1 MKLPRLARWQHAP
14 HCAQQS
20 QAPSLVGLLEVNNK
34 QLKNFRSPCGFGHY
48 DLTVNRP
55 VHVNNQRE
63 LDHRH
68 IHHNG
73 VTGITRHITPIVPL
87 KCLEPTHRNHSQTH
101 WLPRTRGHTG
111 GPLAVDAP
119 RPVVPRLSGYY
130 GLRLLRAQHV
140 AQQQRPAL
148 GDDVAVAVDPRDAAA
163 GVAPRG
169 RGQQRGRA
177 VDAEEQ
183 RGDHQRER
191 GGHSGEVEDEE
202 AQGGGHVVGPQH
214 EDERGGVGGSH
225 NSEQGAVSAAPRSGL
240 SRESQEA
247 LDEQVSHGRKLAE
260 RMKPLWE
267 MGMSSSTGGGNISC
281 WSPVGDVHIGDRGD
295 GITGERIVPKII
307 HQINIKKAASDPE
320 IPTRFLE
327 YTYAWRRLNPDF
339 IYLLWDNNTLE
350 EMVHRV
356 YPEMYVLYLSIDTP
370 VIRAD
375 AARLMV
381 LYAYGGVY
389 ADLDYELLLPLD
401 PFLPV
406 LNNNNNSD
414 SPPSFGA
421 IKSTPISNFLMYSAT
436 KSPFVG
442 AMIGDFANSLGKNR
456 NSFTFRE
463 RVLDT
468 LGPQFVARHAV
479 AHPNAYCTFPA
490 DMFNPVT
497 ACGVHTGDENPVGIH
512 HYALTWGDFSSGLN
526 NWYKCNTD
534 SAETI
539 WRSTTYF
546 LVGGSVLIACAI
558 ATAVRKNHRLVETNV
573 SLEHTSSAHWA
584 IFLSASYAVLSLGA
598 GIFNRLFLLPIFQKL
613 LPEMYFLFLAFSQVL
628 IAVAFLS
635 IFFVSKAL
643 DFRIDKRTLL
653 ECIPCSLSFVG
664 MVGTSFLS
672 FKFLPVTTIFLW
684 KSFSSLMTA
693 VGDWLVFNRPM
704 TLFTATSFLVM
715 IVSCFFFTLES
726 PSLTWDFN
734 SLAWI
739 SANVLFTSFFTL
751 SYSRVISRSP
761 SSPLSTALV
770 INLMSAAILAVI
782 LICLGSFNTSV
793 TSTINGGPLI
803 RMCFVFSLLF
813 SFLLCLCTVFL
824 LRVTSPT
831 SLCMV
836 GQFNKIGLNLATGRT
851 LESFGGFMGSVFGV
865 AGATLFVLV
874 KANQHSS
881 SHQPGTN
888 SHKGNQH
895 PMNKV

>member
-1 MKLPRLARWQHAP
+1 MRVLVLPLWEFAIVVMCILQLTRGSVGADSEL
-14 HCAQQS
+14 
-20 QAPSLVGLLEVNNK
+20 PSLA
-34 QLKNFRSPCGFGHY
+34 SGF
-48 DLTVNRP
+48 L
-55 VHVNNQRE
+55 
-63 LDHRH
+63 
-68 IHHNG
+68 
-73 VTGITRHITPIVPL
+73 VP
-87 KCLEPTHRNHSQTH
+87 H
-101 WLPRTRGHTG
+101 
-111 GPLAVDAP
+111 A
-119 RPVVPRLSGYY
+119 LSF
-130 GLRLLRAQHV
+130 
-140 AQQQRPAL
+140 AL
-148 GDDVAVAVDPRDAAA
+148 
-163 GVAPRG
+163 
-169 RGQQRGRA
+169 
-177 VDAEEQ
+177 
-183 RGDHQRER
+183 
-191 GGHSGEVEDEE
+191 SK
-202 AQGGGHVVGPQH
+202 
-214 EDERGGVGGSH
+214 
-225 NSEQGAVSAAPRSGL
+225 
-240 SRESQEA
+240 ESQHA
-247 LDEQVSHGRKLAE
+247 LDEQVSWGRKLAE
-260 RMKPLWE
+260 KMKPLWDT
-267 MGMSSSTGGGNISC
+267 GMSSADGGNVSC
-281 WSPVGDVHIGDRGD
+281 WCRDGDVNNLGSEGRV
-295 GITGERIVPKII
+295 VPKII

-327 YTYAWRRLNPDF
+327 YTQAWRRLNPDF
-339 IYLLWDNNTLE
+339 TYLLWDGESLE

-356 YPEMYVLYLSIDTP
+356 YPDMYALYLSIDTP

-406 LNNNNNSD
+406 LTNNNNNNNNSD
-414 SPPSFGA
+414 SHNVPPPSFGA

-436 KSPFVG
+436 KSPFIG

-456 NSFTFRE
+456 NSYTSRDK
-463 RVLDT
+463 VLDT
-468 LGPQFVARHAV
+468 FGPQFVARHAV
-479 AHPNAYCTFPA
+479 AHPNAYCTFPI

-512 HYALTWGDFSSGLN
+512 HYALTWGDFSSVLN
-526 NWYKCNTD
+526 NLYKCNME
-534 SAETI
+534 SAETL
-539 WRSTTYF
+539 WKVTTYC
-546 LVGGSVLIACAI
+546 LLGGSVLIACAI
-558 ATAVRKNHRLVETNV
+558 ATALRKKRAVLRSNLAPTAEHRWLRSPWWV
-573 SLEHTSSAHWA
+573 
-584 IFLSASYAVLSLGA
+584 IFLSASYAVMSLGA
-598 GIFNRLFLLPIFQKL
+598 GTFNRLFLLPLFQKL

-704 TLFTATSFLVM
+704 TLCTAVSFLVM
-715 IVSCFFFTLES
+715 TVSCFFFSLGS
-726 PSLTWDFN
+726 PSPAWDFN
-734 SLAWI
+734 NLAWI
-739 SANVLFTSFFTL
+739 SANALFTSFFTL

-761 SSPLSTALV
+761 SSPLSSVLV

-782 LICLGSFNTSV
+782 LICLGSFNISV
-793 TSTINGGPLI
+793 TSTINGDSLI
-803 RMCFVFSLLF
+803 RLCFVSNCLV

-836 GQFNKIGLNLATGRT
+836 GQFNKIGVSLATGRT

-874 KANQHSS
+874 KANQHSA
-881 SHQPGTN
+881 QPGITVTTN

-895 PMNKV
+895 AMNKV